1 MISVDV
7 LPQERSALFERS
19 VLSLRRSL
27 SLGVFCT
34 VFVASILLTAT
45 LRAQEVAE
53 NPNEGTIQGTV
64 RSEDGAPVPS
74 ARVEYYSAATDT
86 RGVTRT
92 ADDGTFAS
100 EQIAPGTYLV
110 RVDGRD
116 LLHADTNV
124 VVTAGAAA
132 TVNFK
137 LYWINPGPARLES
150 SYPGDAADQLP
161 INGRNVLGPAE
172 IYPAAQVVD
181 GAIYDPGK
189 SGFQSLSIDSY
200 SGRTTH
206 VDIDEIEVMD
216 ETKGGATTALPADA
230 VSEVVVSRVTP
241 EVFQSLNATGSVR
254 IDTRSGG
261 ENWHGD
267 LFGNLRNQS
276 LGLAGF
282 PSGNSDYSREQYGFG
297 AGGAILKGKGY
308 LFFAGE
314 RTNQDGS
321 LPINTQDVILPTQ
334 QGSTNF
340 SSVGLQRADFRQ
352 NLLTARLDYK
362 FNEDKRIFVRLG
374 YDDANLVG
382 PRNSESMWRNDAHV
396 PSATFGLDW
405 NRGRYF
411 HSARFGFQKLVNS
424 VNPDL
429 ADSTLLTSAPFNL
442 PPLHLQLG
450 SISLG
455 SSTAGPRQTIQR
467 DLFARWDSVT
477 MRGVNHTF
485 RFGGA
490 FHQISQGDYYAP
502 GPFGPSV
509 TSSNGLATIAAIN
522 GNPSLSPL
530 YPGDPRGPADNP
542 LNYPVGTITIYNG
555 LGNFSEHSA
564 FNRPTGGHS
573 DYRFEGYVGDTVN
586 VKPNVNVTVGV
597 NYAFDTARTDSDL
610 PNILALAAFSAIP
623 PTGAYVPYN
632 VTGSI
637 ARPLKNFAPQLG
649 VAWDPG
655 HSGRTVVRAGGG
667 MFYDN
672 FLLQNTYQDRINRL
686 ANGQYNR
693 SLTLCP
699 TGSVLFPDGS
709 LVKSVNGVDIAS
721 GICGQPIGNVAG
733 LIQQLQSDF
742 QTTQSTIAANAPNVY
757 SLQNNQAN
765 FGGLLAP
772 GFKTPRI
779 VHMNLGIER
788 QMGERSMFSL
798 DYVREIGTQFP
809 LGIDTNHVGDA
820 SLLTDGDDVVV
831 TNRNYASELAAIS
844 ATVTPVGCAAPMF
857 AGQGLG
863 SSQAAV
869 DCFISSNNSQG
880 HSIVDFA
887 RNGLDSSNSFCGPF
901 PCSVL
906 GKSQASFGGA
916 NPAVGSNIMYF
927 PAGRSRYQAIHFLYH
942 TSSGANPFHHV
953 QKIDVTFSYT
963 LSRYLTNI
971 AEPNGSGGDYST
983 LNVAEDYLRP
993 HLTHFGPSG
1002 LDRRHQFVITPSVE
1016 MPHGP
1021 HFSLVALIGSP
1032 LPLSLYIPQMNGGGV
1047 PGEIF
1052 RSDISG
1058 DGTVGDLLTGTLI
1071 GNTGKYTSTKVA
1083 NAISFYNR
1091 NVAGNPTPAGLALAG
1106 LNANGTSNGGAPA
1119 ILSLAQLHTLG
1130 AYAPT
1135 ISSCN
1140 PSPTACGPP
1149 GHFAT
1154 ATWLKTM
1161 DLQVGWPFA
1170 LGERARIEPSVS
1182 VFNIFNLANF
1192 GGPGAQLN
1200 GVLDGSPGSS
1210 LNNSTTAGNCGT
1222 NPAYCTTRLD
1232 RVLPGSGNYSN
1243 GAPRQLQFGVRL
1255 TF

>member
-1 MISVDV
+1 
-7 LPQERSALFERS
+7 LLLSAPL
-19 VLSLRRSL
+19 
-27 SLGVFCT
+27 C
-34 VFVASILLTAT
+34 
-45 LRAQEVAE
+45 AQEATE

-74 ARVEYYSAATDT
+74 ARIEYFSSATDT

-116 LLHADTNV
+116 LLHAETSV
-124 VVTAGAAA
+124 VVTAGASA

-137 LYWINPGPARLES
+137 LDWINPAPVRLES
-150 SYPGDAADQLP
+150 RYSGDAADQLP

-172 IYPAAQVVD
+172 IFPATQVVD

-206 VDIDEIEVMD
+206 FDVDEIEAMD
-216 ETKGGATTALPADA
+216 ETKGGPTTTLPADA
-230 VSEVVVSRVTP
+230 VSEVAVSRVTP

-254 IDTRSGG
+254 LDTRSGG
-261 ENWHGD
+261 DNWHGD
-267 LFGNLRNQS
+267 LFGNLREQV

-282 PSGNSDYSREQYGFG
+282 PSGNSDYSRSQYGFG
-297 AGGAILKGKGY
+297 AGGAILNGKAF

-314 RTNQDGS
+314 RTTQDGS
-321 LPINTQDVILPTQ
+321 LPIMTQDLILPAQ
-334 QGSTNF
+334 QGSPNF
-340 SSVGLQRADFRQ
+340 TSVGLQRADSRQ
-352 NLLTARLDYK
+352 NLLTGRLDYK
-362 FNEDKRIFVRLG
+362 FNEDKRIFVRYG
-374 YDDANLVG
+374 YDNVKLVG
-382 PRNSESMWRNDAHV
+382 PRNSESMWRNDANV
-396 PSATFGLDW
+396 PSASFGLDW
-405 NRGRYF
+405 NRGRF
-411 HSARFGFQKLVNS
+411 LHSARFGYQKLVNA

-429 ADSTLLTSAPFNL
+429 ADSTSAPF
-442 PPLHLQLG
+442 HLQIG
-450 SISLG
+450 SFSLG
-455 SSTAGPRQTIQR
+455 PSSAGPRQTIQR

-477 MRGVNHTF
+477 MYRVNQTF

-509 TSSNGLATIAAIN
+509 TSSNGLAAIAAIN
-522 GNPSLSPL
+522 GNPILSPL
-530 YPGDPRGPADNP
+530 YPGDPRGAADNP
-542 LNYPVGTITIYNG
+542 LNYPVGTVTIYNG
-555 LGNFSEHSA
+555 LGGFSEHSA
-564 FNRPTGGHS
+564 FNRPTGGHT
-573 DYRFEGYVGDTVN
+573 DYRFEGYAGDTVN
-586 VKPNVNVTVGV
+586 VIPNVNVTVGV

-610 PNILALAAFSAIP
+610 ASIPNLALFSEIP
-623 PTGAYVPYN
+623 PTGAYVPRI

-637 ARPLKNFAPQLG
+637 TRPLKNFAPQAG

-655 HSGRTVVRAGGG
+655 HNGRTVVRAGGG

-686 ANGQYNR
+686 AAGQYNR
-693 SLTLCP
+693 SLSLCP
-699 TGSVLFPDGS
+699 ATSVLFPNGS
-709 LVKSVNGVDIAS
+709 AVSSVADNLGNATVNIAQ
-721 GICGQPIGNVAG
+721 ICGQPIGSTVPDSASNQVTVA
-733 LIQQLQSDF
+733 QVVQDLQSQF
-742 QTTQSTIAANAPNVY
+742 MAAQAAVPANAPNLY
-757 SLQNNQAN
+757 SLQNSLSN

-788 QMGERSMFSL
+788 QMGERSMFSF
-798 DYVREIGTQFP
+798 DYIRQIGTQFP

-820 SLLTDGDDVVV
+820 SLLTDGDNVDV
-831 TNRNYASELAAIS
+831 TQRNYAAELGAINNTLLLNPKS
-844 ATVTPVGCAAPMF
+844 AGPCASSLALF
-857 AGQGLG
+857 AGQGPN

-869 DCFISSNNSQG
+869 DCYLNNVPG
-880 HSIVDFA
+880 ASIVDFA
-887 RNGLDSSNSFCGPF
+887 RQGLDSTNSFCGPF
-901 PCSVL
+901 LCSTPANTSFPSLNKVDL
-906 GKSQASFGGA
+906 RTGLPLQASFGGA
-916 NPAVGSNIMYF
+916 YPAVGSNIMYF
-927 PAGRSRYQAIHFLYH
+927 PAGRSRYQAFHFLYH
-942 TSSGANPFHHV
+942 TSSGANPFRRV
-953 QKIDVTFSYT
+953 QKIDVTLAYT
-963 LSRYLTNI
+963 LSRYSTNI

-993 HLTHFGPSG
+993 HLGHFGPSG
-1002 LDRRHQFVITPSVE
+1002 LDRRNQFVITPSVD

-1021 HFSLVALIGSP
+1021 RFSLIALVGSP

-1071 GNTGKYTSTKVA
+1071 GNTGKYSATNVA
-1083 NAISFYNR
+1083 KAISYYNR

-1106 LNANGTSNGGAPA
+1106 FNANGTPNGGAA
-1119 ILSLAQLHTLG
+1119 VLSAEQLHALG
-1130 AYAPT
+1130 AYAPL

-1149 GHFAT
+1149 GHFAS

-1161 DLQVGWPFA
+1161 DLQVAWPFA
-1170 LGERARIEPSVS
+1170 LGERAKIEPSLS
-1182 VFNIFNLANF
+1182 IFNVFNLANF
-1192 GGPGAQLN
+1192 GGPGAQLS
-1200 GVLDGSPGSS
+1200 GVLDAAPGTS

-1232 RVLPGSGNYSN
+1232 RVLPGSGTYSN
-1243 GAPRQLQFGVRL
+1243 GAPRQLQIGVRL